1 MKKALFVLAA
11 LMVLVSCKEDSTV
24 KAPKKPIDRAVMI
37 AIYYDLA
44 LLEAS
49 KYQMLS
55 KTEYQKTTPKAF
67 IFKKYKIDSVQ
78 FAQNN
83 QFYAASIED
92 YKAMFQE
99 VEKRLQTRSNQMDTL
114 IKRKQ
119 EALKKK
125 AKHKRNATTTR
136 PSQSKA
142 EELAQ

>member
-1 MKKALFVLAA
+1 MKKALFVFA

-119 EALKKK
+119 ETLKKK
-125 AKHKRNATTTR
+125 PNRESNDKTT
-136 PSQSKA
+136 SKA
-142 EELAQ
+142 KALAK